1 MINPK
6 LIVLLT
12 ATILLRLTVFSQTS
26 SNDSIKCFTYEQTRK
41 ITASIKK
48 GVVCDSIAQNQ
59 SLQILNF
66 KSIVRT
72 SNEQLSL
79 ISTKLS
85 DTERTLDKTMLKLKI
100 SKKLTTYGIPSA
112 LLGGFL
118 IGILLKD

>member
-1 MINPK
+1 M
-6 LIVLLT
+6 
-12 ATILLRLTVFSQTS
+12 ATILLRLTAFSQTS

-48 GVVCDSIAQNQ
+48 GAVCDSIAQNQ
-59 SLQILNF
+59 ALQILNF

-72 SNEQLSL
+72 SNEQMSL
-79 ISTKLS
+79 VSTKLS

-112 LLGGFL
+112 LLGGLF
-118 IGILLKD
+118 IGYVLR